1 MTDYLQD
8 YVDVKTRLTE
18 ALAKYPQLRI
28 TEHRPSV
35 VQVGDQ
41 LFVECAVTVARDT
54 DDPVPVT
61 AYMYEPFP
69 GRTPYTKLSE
79 QANGATSALGRAL
92 GYMGFGIK
100 ASLAS
105 ANEVRNRAADEQYPD
120 QGIPKP
126 APRPAEPGPRVASLD
141 ERRTGTA
148 ASKDG
153 KSTARQ
159 LQTLGEMA
167 HERGLEITWTD
178 DLSYQEASD
187 MITAFK
193 ALPKVKK

>member
-18 ALAKYPQLRI
+18 ALAKYPDLRI
-28 TEHRPSV
+28 TEHRPAV
-35 VQVGDQ
+35 VAVGDQ
-41 LFVECAVTVARDT
+41 LFIECAVTVARDP
-54 DDPVPVT
+54 DDPVPVV
-61 AYMYEPFP
+61 AHMYEPFP

-79 QANGATSALGRAL
+79 QANGMTSALGRAL

-105 ANEVRNRAADEQYPD
+105 ANEVRNRAAEEQYPE
-120 QGIPKP
+120 QTKP
-126 APRPAEPGPRVASLD
+126 APKAPEPGPRVTSLE

-159 LQTLGEMA
+159 LQILGEMA
-167 HERGLEITWTD
+167 EERGLEITWTD